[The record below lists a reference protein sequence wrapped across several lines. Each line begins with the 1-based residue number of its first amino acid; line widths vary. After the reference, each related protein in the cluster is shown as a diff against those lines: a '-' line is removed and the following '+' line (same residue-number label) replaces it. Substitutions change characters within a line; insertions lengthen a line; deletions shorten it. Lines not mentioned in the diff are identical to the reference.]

1 MSSSRRYQNVS
12 VHMYIKT
19 YIHVYMNYVKKK
31 TKNYE
36 KMKWIFARIF
46 MKYIYNLFH
55 REMGERF
62 RREVL
67 AHGGEIPPKD
77 LING

>member
-1 MSSSRRYQNVS
+1 
-12 VHMYIKT
+12 
-19 YIHVYMNYVKKK
+19 
-31 TKNYE
+31 
-36 KMKWIFARIF
+36 MKWIFI
-46 MKYIYNLFH
+46 KYIHNLFH

-77 LING
+77 LINGKHMYKDQNLNVFLYE

>member
-1 MSSSRRYQNVS
+1 MN
-12 VHMYIKT
+12 T
-19 YIHVYMNYVKKK
+19 YIHVHMYMCFDKKR
-31 TKNYE
+31 E
-36 KMKWIFARIF
+36 KDEMDFH
-46 MKYIYNLFH
+46 KYIHNLFN

>member
-31 TKNYE
+31 NQELWKDE
-36 KMKWIFARIF
+36 VDFRQIFI
-46 MKYIYNLFH
+46 KYIYNLFH